1 MRAVVLPTGRRR
13 FAVLGAVVLVVAV
26 AAGVTV
32 KQIWFTDRAS
42 VVGADDALE
51 KYREG
56 TSTTGVGA
64 ATSTT
69 VPGVTLVKLPRHG
82 VYRVTTAGSESVD
95 ILGGATHQY
104 PTETTLTVTPD
115 GCGVRLRW
123 DLLKERHEEWVLC
136 TSPDGVVLQPEF
148 AFYHEFFGTG
158 ENEDVRCDVPV
169 LVVPADGEAR
179 PPAAMACAKRGE
191 TWRPVWEVLG
201 TEQRPFEGE
210 EIRVTHVRMTI
221 DDNDN
226 YFEHAQLDWWLAD
239 NGLPID
245 MAASRTSK
253 APTDIVGDV
262 VYSEQ
267 FSVSLASAEPMQ

>member
-1 MRAVVLPTGRRR
+1 MRVVVLPTGRRR
-13 FAVLGAVVLVVAV
+13 LAALGAVGLVVAV
-26 AAGVTV
+26 AAGVAV
-32 KQIWFTDRAS
+32 KQIWFTDHAS

-64 ATSTT
+64 PTSTT
-69 VPGVTLVKLPRHG
+69 DQGVTLVKLPQHG
-82 VYRVTTAGSESVD
+82 VYRVITAGSESVD

-136 TSPDGVVLQPEF
+136 ASPDGVVLQPEF

-158 ENEDVRCDVPV
+158 ENEDVRCDAPV
-169 LVVPADGEAR
+169 LVVPTDGLPR
-179 PPAAMACAKRGE
+179 PALPLACAKRGE

-201 TEQRPFEGE
+201 TEQRPFDGREVQ
-210 EIRVTHVRMTI
+210 VTHVRMTI

-226 YFEHAQLDWWLAD
+226 YFEHVQQDWWLAPS
-239 NGLPID
+239 GLPID
-245 MAASRTSK
+245 MIATKTSK

-267 FSVSLASAEPMQ
+267 YSVSLASAEPMQ